1 MVYITF
7 QVNGRREGC
16 ERLFFEN
23 DFGSD
28 SWHVRISMWKK
39 NLLLHC
45 VEILLALQV
54 RVNPGYLHTEQVD
67 RTIG

>member
-1 MVYITF
+1 
-7 QVNGRREGC
+7 
-16 ERLFFEN
+16 
-23 DFGSD
+23 
-28 SWHVRISMWKK
+28 MWKK